1 MTTEEITGLG
11 QSLFTEAG
19 DGLFLYEPDT
29 EQLVDVNPMAE
40 RLIGLTRAEI
50 MRWPATYWFRFGG
63 NGGRGDEALPRA
75 RRQNISFHSQGG
87 FLLRNRQECGWVPRT
102 GHLS

>member
-40 RLIGLTRAEI
+40 RLIGLTREEI

-63 NGGRGDEALPRA
+63 NGGRGNEALRRA
-75 RRQNISFHSQGG
+75 GRQTMSFHPQDA
-87 FLLRNRQECGWVPRT
+87 FLLPT
-102 GHLS
+102 GKGGVWI